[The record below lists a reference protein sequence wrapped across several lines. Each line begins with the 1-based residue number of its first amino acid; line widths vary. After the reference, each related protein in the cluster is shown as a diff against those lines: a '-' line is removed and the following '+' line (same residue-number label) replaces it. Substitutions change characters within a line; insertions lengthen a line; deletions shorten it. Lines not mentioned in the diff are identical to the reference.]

1 MNKIG
6 NVKIIPVL
14 KYLPYEI
21 LIPLKEE
28 FTLPRIEN
36 ISPGAAQHTSKIKM
50 NVRCFLLGKN
60 EYMKRLLR

>member
-14 KYLPYEI
+14 KYVPHEI

-28 FTLPRIEN
+28 FILQPIKN
-36 ISPGAAQHTSKIKM
+36 ISPGAVQHISKIKM
-50 NVRCFLLGKN
+50 NVRCFL
-60 EYMKRLLR
+60 